1 MDSQDNA
8 KTTPSP
14 ERRLKHG
21 MTNIAP
27 THDIPQEAV
36 AREVHAVPDVYPEV
50 IRHIPGNTQKEQ
62 LPTLTGAQPLPPE
75 ITHRRVRERAQSMEM
90 FAAGVMVYSLLSIYL
105 YTVVHKTLEQG
116 SGLIVLPGTVQHV
129 ALGGAVLTLALT
141 PVLWLTRSLSAAKT
155 VLFVQLCS
163 YVVVFVGAFVCIV
176 LNFVYFFSGVG
187 LLAFASACFFLWT
200 RSVRNDVT
208 ALPEFH

>member
-1 MDSQDNA
+1 MDPQDNA
-8 KTTPSP
+8 KPTSSP

-21 MTNIAP
+21 MTNITPA
-27 THDIPQEAV
+27 HDIPQEEA

-75 ITHRRVRERAQSMEM
+75 VTHRRVRERVQSMEV

-116 SGLIVLPGTVQHV
+116 SGLIALPGMVQYV
-129 ALGGAVLTLALT
+129 ALGGAVLALVLT
-141 PVLWLTRSLSAAKT
+141 SVLWLTRSLSAAKT
-155 VLFVQLCS
+155 ALLVQLCI
-163 YVVVFVGAFVCIV
+163 YVAVFVAAFVCIV
-176 LNFVYFFSGVG
+176 LNFIYFFSGVG
-187 LLAFASACFFLWT
+187 LLAFVSACFFLWT